1 MSNTRKWIISFISGC
16 IAAGIAFG
24 IGAWQF
30 NDSANSPNVGT
41 GIGGAF
47 LAIILAAVIV
57 WFGHGF
63 LLKRFGL
70 AKERIA
76 RFLSFLPTFAFT
88 AFIYQLFQDRLAPPT
103 FRSSWGYWIIGLV
116 TYGLCSASLITT
128 MPKQPRRSKF
138 LIASLVLC
146 CTIIFS
152 AATIYQSRADGRKL
166 QKLAL
171 QQLPPIL
178 VPSGYDTPSIN
189 TPLYQ
194 YPQVEVEFN
203 SVSRPQDSMFL
214 PSDIVETKLNTKL
227 LSFLNTKGDCSIE
240 NALNYLTYESY
251 PSETVCHSIGTTQHG
266 DAIWADEP
274 NGNPF
279 PVYAFIERGQTL
291 VIFSMPSGN
300 ITENEAQSMISEVI
314 NNSHVASQQELESY
328 VSIL

>member
-1 MSNTRKWIISFISGC
+1 
-16 IAAGIAFG
+16 
-24 IGAWQF
+24 
-30 NDSANSPNVGT
+30 
-41 GIGGAF
+41 
-47 LAIILAAVIV
+47 
-57 WFGHGF
+57 
-63 LLKRFGL
+63 
-70 AKERIA
+70 
-76 RFLSFLPTFAFT
+76 
-88 AFIYQLFQDRLAPPT
+88 
-103 FRSSWGYWIIGLV
+103 
-116 TYGLCSASLITT
+116 